1 MKLSNLS
8 YLLLLLLAATG
19 CSKFTDIKPKG
30 FLLPKTVDDYQGFM
44 NDIVLANAGY
54 INNEFMTDDI
64 RYTDDFA
71 ASQSIT
77 RQGKS
82 YFWDKEI
89 LRATEDDAEWNTP
102 YNMIYYCNLVLDNI
116 DAATNGTQEQKDLVK
131 AEALVHR
138 AYQHFNLA
146 NLYGRD
152 YQAATASTNLAV
164 PLMLK
169 ADLEA
174 KSSRATVQEVYDKV
188 ITDLKAALNIAALP
202 DFGRNYVHP
211 GKAGVLAILARVYFF
226 MGDYKTAAEYADA
239 ALAKNNTLLDYNSFK
254 FTSATNPY
262 SGVTGR
268 PAAELNP
275 ENLFSRTNSQ
285 SGIFRVFLIG
295 ETLHQ
300 VLGEKDLRF
309 YFNFAYR
316 TRAGA
321 ASAFPNYLEAVPNFS
336 IGVPEMMLIK
346 AEYLARQGQ
355 ANDAMT
361 ILNTLREKRFKPAD
375 YAALTAS
382 NADDAL
388 VKVLEERRRELFYH
402 GVRWF
407 DLKRLN
413 RDDRF
418 KLTITRT
425 HPAKSATLE
434 PNSPR
439 YVLPIPPKVVDL
451 NPNIK
456 PNER

>member
-8 YLLLLLLAATG
+8 YLFLLLLVATG

-54 INNEFMTDDI
+54 LNNEFMTDDL
-64 RYTDDFA
+64 RFTDDFA

-77 RQGKS
+77 RQGRS

-102 YNMIYYCNLVLDNI
+102 YNMIYYCNLVLENI
-116 DAATNGTQEQKDLVK
+116 DAATNGTQEQKDLAK

-138 AYQHFNLA
+138 AFQHFHLA
-146 NLYGRD
+146 SNYGRD
-152 YQAATASTNLAV
+152 YQAATASTDLAV

-169 ADLEA
+169 PDLEA

-188 ITDLKAALNIAALP
+188 ITDLKAALNITALP

-239 ALAKNNTLLDYNSFK
+239 ALAKNNTLLDYNTFK
-254 FTSATNPY
+254 FTSATNPF

-285 SGIFRVFLIG
+285 GNIFRVFLIG
-295 ETLHQ
+295 DSLHR

-316 TRAGA
+316 TRGGA
-321 ASAFPNYLEAVPNFS
+321 ASPFPNYLEALPNFS

-355 ANDAMT
+355 TNDAIN
-361 ILNTLREKRFKPAD
+361 ILNTLRQKRFKPAD
-375 YAALTAS
+375 YVALTAS
-382 NADDAL
+382 NAEEAL
-388 VKVLEERRRELFYH
+388 VRVLEERRRELFYH
-402 GVRWF
+402 GIRWF

-418 KLTITRT
+418 KLTIART